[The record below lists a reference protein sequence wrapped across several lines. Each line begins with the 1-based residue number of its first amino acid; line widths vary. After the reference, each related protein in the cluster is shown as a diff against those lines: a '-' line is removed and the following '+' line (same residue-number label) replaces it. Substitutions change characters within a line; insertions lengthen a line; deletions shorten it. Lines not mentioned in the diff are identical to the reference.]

1 MFKSAQTS
9 RIVEFIP
16 SCKESI
22 FYHIIWVLLKH
33 WSFNNKVYSIN
44 KVDAKSSL
52 VLLTI
57 QSDVAPA
64 VGSLLVLF
72 LCVDIDRM

>member
-1 MFKSAQTS
+1 MSKSAPTS

-22 FYHIIWVLLKH
+22 LYHIIRVLLKH
-33 WSFNNKVYSIN
+33 WSFNNKKYSIN
-44 KVDAKSSL
+44 KVDAKSRL

-64 VGSLLVLF
+64 VGSLPVLF
-72 LCVDIDRM
+72 LCVNTDRM